1 MDPAD
6 IFAAGVI
13 REAND
18 IRILREEYEKK
29 LREAGVSSASQAEL
43 NKLRIE
49 RDAAV
54 KAAKKQ
60 AEEAV
65 KKANKEA
72 EEAVKKA
79 NKEAAA
85 AKKEAEKARQE
96 AEKALEKAR
105 QDAETAKTSA
115 ISAVDKK
122 AEEAI
127 AAANEKAEKAKKEAV
142 AAKEEAE
149 KARQGA
155 ASAKEEAAAAK
166 KEAAEATKKA
176 EEAEKAKTA
185 AVAAAEKEAEK
196 ANEALEAKKEAE
208 TAKQTA
214 DTKTQKLLSK
224 FKTIREKNNLAL
236 DKSANLAQSSMRDYE
251 TVLLGIYKLC
261 STGEYGVVENL
272 QNLGEDTTSAV
283 NTKIDNLENTV
294 ADANTEIR
302 ELKAKLEVPPAPQA
316 PPIPTEDAIAYERA
330 INHISVT
337 PGLPEQDWNNQLRK
351 NFNYTYDQIIKF
363 LSKRGPP
370 TPAKSTKI
378 QTPRKLKKDI
388 ESDVIIVS
396 KVMNN
401 DAGIII
407 KSRLDKLNAYTSN
420 IYTGTEPVKFFS
432 EMFKQDDVNGRT
444 REILDKKKEL
454 LTILRKQFFFNYLK
468 DVNGF
473 NVNNSFDEAV
483 KTIMRHIMIYNDEET
498 RLNYKFGFY
507 ICAYWLFLNMREIM
521 TPNHNRAIKNTNLL
535 IVLERIISNF
545 AKYIDNTR
553 EYQNFLD
560 EMGTEK
566 MKEQKSLWSIG
577 EGKTINVKA
586 SKITDFTTPSPSSKT
601 PSPSTKSHQ
610 TQ

>member
-1 MDPAD
+1 M
-6 IFAAGVI
+6 
-13 REAND
+13 
-18 IRILREEYEKK
+18 
-29 LREAGVSSASQAEL
+29 
-43 NKLRIE
+43 
-49 RDAAV
+49 
-54 KAAKKQ
+54 
-60 AEEAV
+60 
-65 KKANKEA
+65 
-72 EEAVKKA
+72 
-79 NKEAAA
+79 
-85 AKKEAEKARQE
+85 
-96 AEKALEKAR
+96 
-105 QDAETAKTSA
+105 
-115 ISAVDKK
+115 
-122 AEEAI
+122 
-127 AAANEKAEKAKKEAV
+127 
-142 AAKEEAE
+142 
-149 KARQGA
+149 
-155 ASAKEEAAAAK
+155 
-166 KEAAEATKKA
+166 
-176 EEAEKAKTA
+176 
-185 AVAAAEKEAEK
+185 
-196 ANEALEAKKEAE
+196 
-208 TAKQTA
+208 
-214 DTKTQKLLSK
+214 
-224 FKTIREKNNLAL
+224 
-236 DKSANLAQSSMRDYE
+236 
-251 TVLLGIYKLC
+251 
-261 STGEYGVVENL
+261 
-272 QNLGEDTTSAV
+272 
-283 NTKIDNLENTV
+283 
-294 ADANTEIR
+294 
-302 ELKAKLEVPPAPQA
+302 
-316 PPIPTEDAIAYERA
+316 
-330 INHISVT
+330 
-337 PGLPEQDWNNQLRK
+337 
-351 NFNYTYDQIIKF
+351 
-363 LSKRGPP
+363 
-370 TPAKSTKI
+370 
-378 QTPRKLKKDI
+378 
-388 ESDVIIVS
+388 IIVS

-601 PSPSTKSHQ
+601 PSPSTKSSSKTPSQKTPSPIPPPRTNMFERQPYGNGYLINVTNVDPRDAKKFKKRSKINDVMIGDMVIYENNPYQIMEKKAGKVKIGYYPFETVSEISYADGDSEKFFQIQFRNNKGVHYVR
-610 TQ
+610 TTSKLKRYIPRISLSSSPSSKLRF